1 MLISFFPHV
10 YGAAYLLNFPVHL
23 QIILPLYLLVT
34 FLVFFLPLSSPHTSM
49 QKAKNKMLKTIS
61 EQYNDFNDKY
71 MVKLESHMDEDLS
84 DLTVKMKDIKDLYT
98 ERKKMSVWPLDF
110 DLFLKF
116 GAVFVTN
123 VFLYLS
129 KYIFSFL
136 KL

>member
-1 MLISFFPHV
+1 
-10 YGAAYLLNFPVHL
+10 
-23 QIILPLYLLVT
+23 
-34 FLVFFLPLSSPHTSM
+34 M